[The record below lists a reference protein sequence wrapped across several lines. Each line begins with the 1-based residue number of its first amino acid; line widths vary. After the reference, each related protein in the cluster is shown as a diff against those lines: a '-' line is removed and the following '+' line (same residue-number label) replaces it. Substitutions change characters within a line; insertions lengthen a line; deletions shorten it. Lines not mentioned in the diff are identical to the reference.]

1 MRSGFEA
8 IALAGETVVRSL
20 KTAFA
25 ANAPLRR
32 PNPPFAVRPIDI
44 KQVAPRQL
52 EEIKVENDVLTLL
65 LYRIDVNRAMRAG
78 FASSRGLDGNYAL
91 PLDLFYLLTA
101 WSANAFDE
109 QLILGRAMQALA
121 EASPLSGVTTLA
133 NIGGGRADVE
143 IEDLSMII
151 DELSNEAM
159 MRIFDAF
166 PVKYRLSVPYI
177 GRLTRIALVDQATRP
192 PVEQGD
198 TLVSQGRPA

>member
-1 MRSGFEA
+1 MKSGFEA

-25 ANAPLRR
+25 AVPPLRGSSGR
-32 PNPPFAVRPIDI
+32 QVDI
-44 KQVAPRQL
+44 RQVSPHELGGIRS
-52 EEIKVENDVLTLL
+52 EHNVLTLL
-65 LYRIDVNRAMRAG
+65 LYRVDVNRAMRAG
-78 FASSRGLDGNYAL
+78 HVANRGTDGRYAL

-101 WSANAFDE
+101 WGANAVDE

-121 EASPLSGVTTLA
+121 EASPLAGAVARA
-133 NIGGGRADVE
+133 NVGGHPDVE
-143 IEDLSMII
+143 IEDLSVII

-177 GRLTRIALVDQATRP
+177 ARVARIALADPGRRP
-192 PVEQGD
+192 PVRQGD
-198 TLVSQGRPA
+198 LLLSQGVPT

>member
-25 ANAPLRR
+25 ANPPLLR
-32 PNPPFAVRPIDI
+32 PDPPFAVRPVEV

-52 EEIKVENDVLTLL
+52 EDIRVENDLLTLL
-65 LYRIDVNRAMRAG
+65 LYRVDVNRAMRAG
-78 FASSRGLDGNYAL
+78 FASSRGPDGRYAL
-91 PLDLFYLLTA
+91 PLDLFYLVTA

-177 GRLTRIALVDQATRP
+177 GRLTRIALFDQATRP

-198 TLVSQGRPA
+198 ILLSPGRLA